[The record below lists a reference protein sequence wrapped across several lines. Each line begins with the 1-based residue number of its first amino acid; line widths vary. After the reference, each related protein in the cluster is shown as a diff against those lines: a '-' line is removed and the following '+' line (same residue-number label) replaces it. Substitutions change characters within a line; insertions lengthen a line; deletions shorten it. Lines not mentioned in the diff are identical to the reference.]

1 MNTKAQE
8 IAKEIIRTSQ
18 SMLLVRMRFL
28 DVAIFQLK
36 PEEADP
42 NALRSIA
49 TDGVSFFYNV
59 DYVLKQYVQDQ
70 ERMARAIMHSL
81 LHCIFIHP
89 FVGTQINQAYWDFA
103 TDVAVEVLMG
113 DLGFEDNGKDDTK
126 RRSIINQLSEDLPSI
141 TAERVYNY
149 CARANFSDSQ
159 VADMHAPFIEDEHEC
174 WYNREDD
181 IDDASGTGPEN
192 GGGGNTSS
200 KSKSEGDGDSEDSA
214 SGVEYQEAIAHLR
227 KQWEKISKSIQ
238 VDLETVSVQQGYT
251 PGSMSQA
258 LNELHREKY
267 DYTSFLKKFAVLGE
281 VMKINDDEFDY
292 IFYTYGL
299 KLYGNVP
306 LIEPLEYKEVKKIK
320 EFVIAIDTSG
330 STSGQL
336 VQTFLQKT
344 YNILKSTE
352 SFFTKINVHIIQC
365 DADIQEAVKITSDE
379 EFESYLKGLSIKGL
393 GGTDFRP
400 AFRYVDQLVN
410 SGEFTN
416 LKGMIYFTDGFGT
429 FPENKPEYETAFVFI
444 KDGYWNPEVPS
455 WAIKLVLENDEII
468 DSDESFM
475 GG

>member
-1 MNTKAQE
+1 MNIRAQE

-28 DVAIFQLK
+28 DVAIFQLQ
-36 PEEADP
+36 PEEVDP
-42 NALRSIA
+42 EAVQTVA
-49 TDGVSFFYNV
+49 TDGEKFYYNA

-70 ERMARAIMHSL
+70 HCMTRKIMHSL

-89 FVGTQINQAYWDFA
+89 FVGSQIERCYWDFA
-103 TDVAVEVLMG
+103 ADAAVEAILKDV
-113 DLGFEDNGKDDTK
+113 GFEYTGQYGHQREN
-126 RRSIINQLSEDLPSI
+126 ILNELSEELPSI
-141 TAERVYNY
+141 TAERVYHY
-149 CARANFSDSQ
+149 CRRANFSVSQ
-159 VADMHAPFIEDEHEC
+159 VEEMRVPFLEDEHEC
-174 WYNREDD
+174 WYDLDGQSAISGSGQSGED
-181 IDDASGTGPEN
+181 SGDS
-192 GGGGNTSS
+192 GGGNGNGES
-200 KSKSEGDGDSEDSA
+200 SA
-214 SGVEYQEAIAHLR
+214 SGGYANALSLLQE
-227 KQWEKISKSIQ
+227 QWQKISKSIQ
-238 VDLETVSVQQGYT
+238 VDLDTVSKGQGFA

-258 LNELHREKY
+258 LNELHRERY
-267 DYTSFLKKFAVLGE
+267 DYSAFLKKFAVLGE
-281 VMKINDDEFDY
+281 AMKINDDEFDY

-306 LIEPLEYKEVKKIK
+306 LIEPLEYKEVKRIK

-330 STSGQL
+330 STSGEL
-336 VQTFLQKT
+336 VQMFLQKT

-365 DADIQEAVKITSDE
+365 DAKIQDAVKITNDE
-379 EFESYLKGLSIKGL
+379 EFEAYLNGLSIKGL

-400 AFRYVDQLVN
+400 VFKYVDQMVN

-455 WAIKLVLENDEII
+455 WAIKLVLE
-468 DSDESFM
+468 DSEVM
-475 GG
+475 ENEY